1 MAGRRRLAL
10 AFAFAFAC
18 ARASAFAPGGAI
30 FEMRGDRAIG
40 ASSRHED
47 RNV

>member
-1 MAGRRRLAL
+1 MAGRRRPAL

-18 ARASAFAPGGAI
+18 ARASAYASGGAI
-30 FEMRGDRAIG
+30 VEMRGDRAIG